1 MADEAELRSPVCST
15 SEALVHSVR
24 PGVVQVN
31 WARSVDQCR
40 LQVLQFSVHPIHL
53 LSILLRCHGFH
64 QDSKSC
70 SGSD

>member
-1 MADEAELRSPVCST
+1 MADEAELRSPVRST
-15 SEALVHSVR
+15 SEALVHRVR
-24 PGVVQVN
+24 LGVVQVN